1 MEGNFLSI
9 MINNVILYL
18 KMSVQDQCSIPNK
31 REYKKLLSFGEFQQI
46 YDSFGEKIYEKAL
59 TYIAKK

>member
-1 MEGNFLSI
+1 MEGNFPSI
-9 MINNVILYL
+9 IVYIVILSL

-46 YDSFGEKIYEKAL
+46 YDSFWEKIYEKAL

>member
-1 MEGNFLSI
+1 MEGNFPSTI
-9 MINNVILYL
+9 VYIVILSL

>member
-1 MEGNFLSI
+1 MEGNFPSI
-9 MINNVILYL
+9 IVYIVILSL

-46 YDSFGEKIYEKAL
+46 YDSFGEKIYEKSL

>member
-1 MEGNFLSI
+1 MEGNFPSI
-9 MINNVILYL
+9 IVYIVILSL

-31 REYKKLLSFGEFQQI
+31 REYKNLLSFGEFQQI

>member
-1 MEGNFLSI
+1 MEGNFPSI
-9 MINNVILYL
+9 IVYIVILSL

-31 REYKKLLSFGEFQQI
+31 REYKKLLSFGDFQQI

>member
-1 MEGNFLSI
+1 MEGNFPSI
-9 MINNVILYL
+9 IVYIVILSL